1 MRLKKFLL
9 GLSGVFF
16 SAACAAIIGAMPVK
30 AAVEINETNFP
41 DPVFRSVIA
50 SSDYDRDQNGIIDDT
65 EIALTINIYC
75 EGMGITSVQGVEYF
89 TSLQGLWCKDNYIST
104 LDVSNLKDLHGVWC
118 SGNLFTSLDF
128 SGNPELEWVYCY
140 DCNLSYLNVS
150 NNPKMA
156 YLEVN
161 TNPLTSLDVS
171 HNPLLEHLTCGSCEL
186 YTLNLGNNP
195 NLTHLDAFRNHLT
208 TLDVSGCPKLKRLD
222 IWDNAGLGSIDV
234 SQNAGLQYYNCA
246 HNDVV
251 NIDVSHNPELQKL
264 ICSYNDIVTLDVSHN
279 PKLVYLDCAC
289 NDIVSLNLSG
299 NPQLYFLQA
308 FTNPFT
314 TLDIGSNPL
323 LIQTYQTGVKKSEAA
338 VCQGHSWTLDYG
350 GDTSTGGDNIYFL
363 CFDDMVTLAALPA
376 ATTPADG
383 SGAAAT
389 NGPNIPYDP
398 NLVTRE
404 MVLQTLYLREGSPNV
419 NGFGTRFTDVAP
431 DSWYANAIIWG
442 EKNSIAVGT
451 PFISSSTFGVGQPV
465 TRQDLLLMLMRYA
478 EYKNY
483 KRAIDFGRT
492 DDYLDYYDIDYYAWE
507 AVTWAVTWHIMEGIG
522 EPGAPKTEQRF
533 EPHRTVTR
541 DEFLATLYNMMEVN
555 GVTNLS
561 FTIPETA
568 GVPASGNAGG
578 AVGTTGTSDAD
589 GGVGDGGESAG
600 GEAAGADA
608 NGGDGVAGDAA
619 GDEAGED
626 GVAGDSASDAGT
638 VTSEDDPCEDYYQE
652 QEDDLIDYPVD
663 DLPTG
668 SQVQEPAAGGTLF
681 KILIPILLIVIAI
694 VVIVLRRRKN

>member
-1 MRLKKFLL
+1 MGLKKILL
-9 GLSGVFF
+9 GLAGTVL
-16 SAACAAIIGAMPVK
+16 SAAVMPLTISMTAH

-50 SSDYDRDQNGIIDDT
+50 SADYDRDQNGIIDDT

-89 TSLQGLWCKDNYIST
+89 TALQGLWCKDNYIST

-118 SGNLFTSLDF
+118 SNNLFTSLDF

-140 DCNLSYLNVS
+140 DCNLTYLNVS

-161 TNPLTSLDVS
+161 TNPLTTLDVS
-171 HNPLLEHLTCGSCEL
+171 HNPLLEHLTCGSCRL
-186 YTLNLGNNP
+186 TSLNLGNNP
-195 NLTHLDAFRNHLT
+195 NLTHLDAFRNQLT
-208 TLDVSGCPKLKRLD
+208 SLDVTGCPKLKRLD
-222 IWDNAGLGSIDV
+222 IWDNAGLGSINV
-234 SQNAGLQYYNCA
+234 SQNTGLQYYNCA

-363 CFDDMVTLAALPA
+363 CFDDKVTLAALPA
-376 ATTPADG
+376 AGTAGADA

-419 NGFGTRFTDVAP
+419 NGIGTRFTDVAP

-465 TRQDLLLMLMRYA
+465 TRQDLLLMLMRYS

-533 EPHRTVTR
+533 EPHGTVTR
-541 DEFLATLYNMMEVN
+541 ADFLATLYNLMEVN
-555 GVTNLS
+555 GVSNLS

-589 GGVGDGGESAG
+589 GGVGDGSESAGGSTG
-600 GEAAGADA
+600 GEAAGADS
-608 NGGDGVAGDAA
+608 
-619 GDEAGED
+619 GE
-626 GVAGDSASDAGT
+626 GDSASEAGT

-663 DLPTG
+663 NGEVTLG
-668 SQVQEPAAGGTLF
+668 QETQQTEGNVPAAGSGIGL

-694 VVIVLRRRKN
+694 VVIVLRRKRS

>member
-1 MRLKKFLL
+1 MGLKKILL
-9 GLSGVFF
+9 GLAGTVL
-16 SAACAAIIGAMPVK
+16 SAAVMPLTISMTAN

-50 SSDYDRDQNGIIDDT
+50 SADYDRDQNGIIDDT

-89 TSLQGLWCKDNYIST
+89 TALQGLWCKDNYIST

-118 SGNLFTSLDF
+118 SNNLFTSLDF

-140 DCNLSYLNVS
+140 DCNLTYLNVS

-161 TNPLTSLDVS
+161 TNPLTTLDVS

-186 YTLNLGNNP
+186 TSLNLGNNP

-208 TLDVSGCPKLKRLD
+208 SLDVTGCPKLKRLD

-234 SQNAGLQYYNCA
+234 SQNSGLQYYNCA
-246 HNDVV
+246 NNDVV
-251 NIDVSHNPELQKL
+251 TIDVTHNPQLQKL
-264 ICSYNDIVTLDVSHN
+264 ICSYNDIVNLDLTHN

-289 NDIVSLNLSG
+289 NNITSLNLSG

-323 LIQTYQTGVKKSEAA
+323 LIQTYQTGVKKNESA
-338 VCQGHSWTLDYG
+338 VCVGHSWTLDYG

-363 CFDDMVTLAALPA
+363 CFDDKVTLAALPA
-376 ATTPADG
+376 AGTDASG
-383 SGAAAT
+383 SSPAAT

-398 NLVTRE
+398 DLVTRE
-404 MVLQTLYLREGSPNV
+404 MVLQTLYTREGCPGV

-431 DSWYANAIIWG
+431 DSWYTNAIIWG
-442 EKNSIAVGT
+442 EANSIAVGT
-451 PFISSSTFGVGQPV
+451 PYISSSTFGVGQPV
-465 TRQDLLLMLMRYA
+465 TRQDLLLMLMRYS

-533 EPHRTVTR
+533 EPHGTVTR
-541 DEFLATLYNMMEVN
+541 ADFLATLYNLMEVN
-555 GVTNLS
+555 NVSNLS
-561 FTIPETA
+561 FTIPESA
-568 GVPASGNAGG
+568 GVPAVAGAG
-578 AVGTTGTSDAD
+578 DTTGSAD
-589 GGVGDGGESAG
+589 GTQPSDDGAAASDVVSTDGSA
-600 GEAAGADA
+600 D
-608 NGGDGVAGDAA
+608 
-619 GDEAGED
+619 
-626 GVAGDSASDAGT
+626 GDSQTDASSDSSD
-638 VTSEDDPCEDYYQE
+638 SEDDYPVFLP
-652 QEDDLIDYPVD
+652 QEDDL
-663 DLPTG
+663 LPIPGDEVQAGT
-668 SQVQEPAAGGTLF
+668 QVQEPVSESLDSTAGATLF
-681 KILIPILLIVIAI
+681 KIFIPIILIVIAI
-694 VVIVLRRRKN
+694 VLIVLRRKKH

>member
-1 MRLKKFLL
+1 MGLKKFLCAMA
-9 GLSGVFF
+9 GAVLSAVTLPLMI
-16 SAACAAIIGAMPVK
+16 SVTAH
-30 AAVEINETNFP
+30 AAVEINETTFP

-50 SSDYDRDQNGIIDDT
+50 GADYDRDQNGVIDDA

-75 EGMGITSVQGVEYF
+75 EGMGVTSVQGVEYF
-89 TSLQGLWCKDNYIST
+89 TALQGLWCKDNYISY
-104 LDVSNLKDLHGVWC
+104 LDVSNNKDLHGVWC

-140 DCNLSYLNVS
+140 DCNLTSLNIS

-161 TNPLTSLDVS
+161 TNPLTALDVS

-186 YTLNLGNNP
+186 TSLNLGNNP

-208 TLDVSGCPKLKRLD
+208 ALDVSGCPKLKRLD

-234 SQNAGLQYYNCA
+234 SRNSGLQYYNCA
-246 HNDVV
+246 NNDAV
-251 NIDVSHNPELQKL
+251 NIDVTHNPELQKL
-264 ICSYNDIVTLDVSHN
+264 ICSYNDIVTLDLTHN

-289 NDIVSLNLSG
+289 NNIASLNLSG
-299 NPQLYFLQA
+299 NHQLYFLQA

-314 TLDIGSNPL
+314 TLDIGANPL
-323 LIQTYQTGVKKSEAA
+323 LVQTYQTGVKKSESD

-363 CFDDMVTLAALPA
+363 CFDDKVSLAALPA
-376 ATTPADG
+376 TETDTG
-383 SGAAAT
+383 TAAV

-398 NLVTRE
+398 DLVTRE
-404 MVLQTLYLREGSPNV
+404 MVLQTLYTREGCPNV

-431 DSWYANAIIWG
+431 DSWYENAIIWG

-465 TRQDLLLMLMRYA
+465 TRQDLLLMLMRYS

-483 KRAIDFGRT
+483 KRAIDFGRS

-507 AVTWAVTWHIMEGIG
+507 AVTWAATWHIMEGYG
-522 EPGAPKTEQRF
+522 EPGSDKSEQRF
-533 EPHRTVTR
+533 EPHGTVTR
-541 DEFLATLYNMMEVN
+541 DDFMAALNRLMEVN
-555 GVTNLS
+555 GVGNMS

-568 GVPASGNAGG
+568 GVPASGI
-578 AVGTTGTSDAD
+578 S
-589 GGVGDGGESAG
+589 
-600 GEAAGADA
+600 
-608 NGGDGVAGDAA
+608 A
-619 GDEAGED
+619 GDE
-626 GVAGDSASDAGT
+626 GDSAKEEAFSEMSTDDADAVIDT
-638 VTSEDDPCEDYYQE
+638 PEDFPEAEPDLDPAVWEQSEELQTQQPIDQPAEQPADYTACE
-652 QEDDLIDYPVD
+652 
-663 DLPTG
+663 
-668 SQVQEPAAGGTLF
+668 TLL
-681 KILIPILLIVIAI
+681 KIFIPILLIVIAI
-694 VVIVLRRRKN
+694 VLIVLRRRKH

>member
-1 MRLKKFLL
+1 MGFKKAVL
-9 GLSGVFF
+9 GLAGVFF
-16 SAACAAIIGAMPVK
+16 SAAFAAMISAMPVN
-30 AAVEINETNFP
+30 AAVEINEANFP

-50 SSDYDRDQNGIIDDT
+50 GADYDRDLNGVIDDA

-75 EGMGITSVQGVEYF
+75 EGMGISSIQGVEYF
-89 TSLQGLWCKDNYIST
+89 TSLQGLWCKDNYISSM
-104 LDVSNLKDLHGVWC
+104 DVSDLKDLHGVWC

-140 DCNLSYLNVS
+140 DCNLTSLNIS

-161 TNPLTSLDVS
+161 TNPLTVLDVS

-186 YTLNLGNNP
+186 TSLNLGNNP

-208 TLDVSGCPKLKRLD
+208 SLDVTGCPKLKRLD
-222 IWDNAGLGSIDV
+222 IWDNAGLGSINV

-246 HNDVV
+246 HNGAVT
-251 NIDVSHNPELQKL
+251 IDVTHNPELQKL
-264 ICSYNDIVTLDVSHN
+264 ICSYNDIASLDLTHN

-289 NDIVSLNLSG
+289 NEITSLNLSG

-314 TLDIGSNPL
+314 TLDIGGNPL

-363 CFDDMVTLAALPA
+363 CFDDIVTIAALPA
-376 ATTPADG
+376 AGTDAT
-383 SGAAAT
+383 GAAGV
-389 NGPNIPYDP
+389 NGPNIPYEP

-419 NGFGTRFTDVAP
+419 NGSGTRFTDVSP
-431 DSWYANAIIWG
+431 DSPYLNAIIWG
-442 EKNSIAVGT
+442 EKNSIAAGT
-451 PFISSSTFGVGQPV
+451 PYISSATFGVGQPV
-465 TRQDLLLMLMRYA
+465 TRQDLLLMLMRYS
-478 EYKNY
+478 EYKGY

-533 EPHRTVTR
+533 EPHGSVSRE
-541 DEFLATLYNMMEVN
+541 DFLATLYKLMEVN
-555 GVTNLS
+555 GVTNLA
-561 FTIPETA
+561 FTIPETP
-568 GVPASGNAGG
+568 GVPA
-578 AVGTTGTSDAD
+578 
-589 GGVGDGGESAG
+589 
-600 GEAAGADA
+600 
-608 NGGDGVAGDAA
+608 
-619 GDEAGED
+619 
-626 GVAGDSASDAGT
+626 
-638 VTSEDDPCEDYYQE
+638 
-652 QEDDLIDYPVD
+652 
-663 DLPTG
+663 
-668 SQVQEPAAGGTLF
+668 AAGGSVSGTDESLDDGASDVASDDGAEVVDPFDDYYPEQEPDLLYEFPPYAEEDLSAEGMMQEPETSDKTAGETLF
-681 KILIPILLIVIAI
+681 IFLIPVLLL
-694 VVIVLRRRKN
+694 VVVVVYIVLRCKRS

>member
-1 MRLKKFLL
+1 MEFKSFLPR
-9 GLSGVFF
+9 LSGVLF
-16 SAACAAIIGAMPVK
+16 SAALAVLISAVPVK

-50 SSDYDRDQNGIIDDT
+50 GSDYDRDGNGVIDDG

-75 EGMGITSVQGVEYF
+75 EGMGITSVKGVEYF
-89 TSLQGLWCKDNYIST
+89 TALQGLWCKDNYIRT
-104 LDVSNLKDLHGVWC
+104 LDVSNNKDLHGVWC

-140 DCNLSYLNVS
+140 DCNLTSLNVS
-150 NNPKMA
+150 NNPRMA

-161 TNPLTSLDVS
+161 TNPLTVLDVS

-186 YTLNLGNNP
+186 TALNLGNNP

-234 SQNAGLQYYNCA
+234 SNNPGLQYYNCA
-246 HNDVV
+246 HNDAFS
-251 NIDVSHNPELQKL
+251 IDVTHNTELQKL
-264 ICSYNDIVTLDVSHN
+264 ICSYNDIVSLDLTHN

-289 NDIVSLNLSG
+289 NEIASLNISS
-299 NPQLYFLQA
+299 NTQLYFLQA

-314 TLDIGSNPL
+314 ALDIGNNPL

-363 CFDDMVTLAALPA
+363 CFDDKVTLAALPA
-376 ATTPADG
+376 PG
-383 SGAAAT
+383 SGDSATGSTGT

-419 NGFGTRFTDVAP
+419 NGFGTRFTDVAEG
-431 DSWYANAIIWG
+431 SWYENAVIWG
-442 EKNSIAVGT
+442 ERNSIAVGT
-451 PFISSSTFGVGQPV
+451 PFISSATFGVGQPV
-465 TRQDLLLMLMRYA
+465 TRQDLLLMLMRYS
-478 EYKNY
+478 EYKDY
-483 KRAIDFGRT
+483 KRAIDFGRS

-507 AVTWAVTWHIMEGIG
+507 AVTWAATWQIMDGYG

-533 EPHRTVTR
+533 EPHGTVTR
-541 DEFLATLYNMMEVN
+541 ADFQAVLGRLMEVN

-561 FTIPETA
+561 FTIPDTA
-568 GVPASGNAGG
+568 GVPAGEGGNAVG
-578 AVGTTGTSDAD
+578 ASGETDAAD
-589 GGVGDGGESAG
+589 GL
-600 GEAAGADA
+600 
-608 NGGDGVAGDAA
+608 AA
-619 GDEAGED
+619 GDESGTPVSDDA
-626 GVAGDSASDAGT
+626 SAEEFSVEDAGSDD
-638 VTSEDDPCEDYYQE
+638 TSDPVEMIY
-652 QEDDLIDYPVD
+652 QEDDLLPYDTDGADQPAMETEEPVPESSD
-663 DLPTG
+663 ST
-668 SQVQEPAAGGTLF
+668 AGETIILL
-681 KILIPILLIVIAI
+681 LIPILLIVIAI
-694 VVIVLRRRKN
+694 VVIVLRRKKR